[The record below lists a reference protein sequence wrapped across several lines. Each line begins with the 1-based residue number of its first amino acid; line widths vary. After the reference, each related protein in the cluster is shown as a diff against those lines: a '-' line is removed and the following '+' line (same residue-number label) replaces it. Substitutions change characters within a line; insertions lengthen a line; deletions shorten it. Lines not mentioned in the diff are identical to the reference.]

1 MNMTSKFV
9 KLLST
14 LLVLFAA
21 KFSYALTPLVDD
33 ALSDVSGQSGLTVEM
48 NTHGTTT
55 IDEFRYTDENLDPD
69 ELIKGGSLSLRDI
82 KLYST
87 KFSVDFDV
95 TATEAILKLNSF
107 SVTDMSFGAIQF
119 NYDPT
124 LAKINPLVL
133 SSEAQKKSHYGG
145 VGALYVNDFT
155 IHKDAGISFK
165 INTAGDF
172 LFNTLLPAGSF
183 FYLTYTDDDYDAN
196 GDSTFAF
203 DTNGD
208 GETSTDDIV
217 GKNYI
222 SAKVVFDDFNIKD
235 ITFSGKEDGAGAY
248 LEVTLGDTDGAIA
261 FNDININGKVIGS
274 AGLENIKTDPVSYL
288 HIRGH

>member
-107 SVTDMSFGAIQF
+107 SVTDMSFG
-119 NYDPT
+119 
-124 LAKINPLVL
+124 
-133 SSEAQKKSHYGG
+133 
-145 VGALYVNDFT
+145 
-155 IHKDAGISFK
+155 
-165 INTAGDF
+165 
-172 LFNTLLPAGSF
+172 
-183 FYLTYTDDDYDAN
+183 
-196 GDSTFAF
+196 
-203 DTNGD
+203 DT
-208 GETSTDDIV
+208 V
-217 GKNYI
+217 
-222 SAKVVFDDFNIKD
+222 
-235 ITFSGKEDGAGAY
+235 
-248 LEVTLGDTDGAIA
+248 
-261 FNDININGKVIGS
+261 
-274 AGLENIKTDPVSYL
+274 
-288 HIRGH
+288 